1 MWVEDVWPFYRQSIE
16 HNYSGPVISEQQ
28 HREYV
33 KVHLY
38 KEWIKDHPRMP
49 FLPLLVG
56 VELYLE
62 ICREIYPHVL
72 QYLADRSM
80 QQH

>member
-28 HREYV
+28 HLEYV

-49 FLPLLVG
+49 ILPLLVS

-62 ICREIYPHVL
+62 ICREI
-72 QYLADRSM
+72 
-80 QQH
+80 